1 MMLNH
6 TVCSTSSETLLKII
20 LLLAL
25 LNPYTNTSL
34 TMSHQENTKNVPEEH
49 RVHRTG
55 SWLPADHRVH
65 KKWLSGIIERV
76 EGNPKELHPVL
87 REFKDLI
94 ENNTRIYILVNSMFE
109 EIPTKKP
116 YKNDPVGHKQVRDYH
131 HMLELFNHIL
141 TTAPEW
147 SDHEYSIGMVGTPF
161 NAILDWPMVS
171 IST

>member
-6 TVCSTSSETLLKII
+6 TVCSTSSATLLKII

-25 LNPYTNTSL
+25 LHPYTNTSL

-49 RVHRTG
+49 QVHRIG
-55 SWLPADHRVH
+55 SWLPSDHRVH

-109 EIPTKKP
+109 EIPT
-116 YKNDPVGHKQVRDYH
+116 NKQVRDYH

-171 IST
+171 IYT